1 MYACVSGMR
10 VPYTPEPDMYVR
22 CWLNVIVV
30 MEEISRDTS
39 HQYEHERDEYE
50 WNGFPVWLSPNQFYI
65 CIRIC
70 RTRGVSNK
78 GSLIF
83 SSFLVALHGTPPPSD
98 VSFDRGIHRRG
109 ARKRG
114 RLATVF
120 QSPAPAPV
128 PGRFECH
135 VLLNILQ

>member
-1 MYACVSGMR
+1 MRVRGMR
-10 VPYTPEPDMYVR
+10 VPYAPEPDMYVR

-39 HQYEHERDEYE
+39 HQYERERDEYE
-50 WNGFPVWLSPNQFYI
+50 WNGFPVWLNPNQFYI

-83 SSFLVALHGTPPPSD
+83 SSFSVALHGTHLPLAMFRSTEAYID
-98 VSFDRGIHRRG
+98 A
-109 ARKRG
+109 AREKED
-114 RLATVF
+114 A
-120 QSPAPAPV
+120 
-128 PGRFECH
+128 
-135 VLLNILQ
+135 